1 MMAAPRLRRVVVAAL
16 MTAWFASGSQGR
28 CSEKEKHAVTDA
40 PMDRD
45 EAAELLRD
53 LILFGND
60 GRATQAWL
68 REKYA
73 TPRRFAA
80 IEAFPE
86 ITSFGVL
93 YADVDTATVTPT
105 LQKLPNLEVVQL
117 FHCPRI
123 TDDVMPFIVALPK
136 LTYVQIAGTGITD
149 RGLPA
154 LLERPAITTLDV
166 SDTAITDAG
175 LATVAKLPSLLSL
188 EFSNDAITDA
198 GLESLCEHKTLAAVW
213 ASGTRITDKG
223 MRHLA
228 TCPQLADV
236 LARETQL
243 TDAGIEAIAAAKNLK
258 VLHAGGTFTRRSI
271 DALAAGPKL
280 HTLLLEGDV
289 RLGDED
295 IEAIGKLRT
304 VERLLLLGSR
314 ITPAGAGRLKALLPK
329 TFLDVGPKAPVAPDK
344 PKQ

>member
-1 MMAAPRLRRVVVAAL
+1 
-16 MTAWFASGSQGR
+16 
-28 CSEKEKHAVTDA
+28 
-40 PMDRD
+40 
-45 EAAELLRD
+45 
-53 LILFGND
+53 
-60 GRATQAWL
+60 
-68 REKYA
+68 
-73 TPRRFAA
+73 
-80 IEAFPE
+80 
-86 ITSFGVL
+86 
-93 YADVDTATVTPT
+93 
-105 LQKLPNLEVVQL
+105 
-117 FHCPRI
+117 
-123 TDDVMPFIVALPK
+123 
-136 LTYVQIAGTGITD
+136 
-149 RGLPA
+149 
-154 LLERPAITTLDV
+154 
-166 SDTAITDAG
+166 
-175 LATVAKLPSLLSL
+175 
-188 EFSNDAITDA
+188 
-198 GLESLCEHKTLAAVW
+198 VW

-228 TCPQLADV
+228 TCPQLAHV
-236 LARETQL
+236 LARETEL
-243 TDAGIEAIAAAKNLK
+243 TDAGIEAIAAAQNLK

>member
-1 MMAAPRLRRVVVAAL
+1 MITSCRLRFALATLLASCLAASS
-16 MTAWFASGSQGR
+16 TGR
-28 CSEKEKHAVTDA
+28 CSDKEEHAVAEA
-40 PMDRD
+40 PMARD

-60 GRATQAWL
+60 GRATMAWL

-105 LQKLPNLEVVQL
+105 LQKLPNLQVVQL

-149 RGLPA
+149 RGLPD

-198 GLESLCEHKTLAAVW
+198 GLESLREHKTLAAVW

-228 TCPQLADV
+228 TCPQLAHV

-243 TDAGIEAIAAAKNLK
+243 TDAGVEAIAAAQNLK

-295 IEAIGKLRT
+295 IEAIGKLRS

-329 TFLDVGPKAPVAPDK
+329 TFLDVGLNEPAAPDK